1 MKFVMHSDQRM
12 LADVSKVDDLIT
24 LATDMTGGNILISG
38 ASMVLPDGINTGDLR
53 ITDGVI
59 SEISTEASLE
69 ARDGELIQDGTGL
82 HLLPGIIDP
91 QVHFRDPGQPEK
103 EDLQSG
109 SCAAASGGVTSFL
122 DMPNNVPSQTTLQSM
137 YEKLEVASNK
147 CITNYGFFIGA
158 TETNVEELKKA
169 VGTPDSPIA
178 IPGICG
184 IKIFMGSSTGDLLVN
199 ESNALKTIFDNTA
212 GLIAVHAEDE
222 DRMNERKKGIEG
234 RTDMAAHAEWRD
246 DQTALI
252 ATKRAVNY
260 AIDSRHRLHI
270 LHLTSGIEADWLS
283 EYTSLDGTKGQAH
296 VTTEVLPQHLTLDER
311 DVEEQ
316 GTRLKMNPPIRYQ
329 KDKETL
335 WKRLQDG
342 TINCIATDHAP
353 HTLEDKKKGFPRAP
367 SGMPGVETSLSV
379 MLTHVANGEC
389 TLEQVVQW
397 MSSNVAECYQMVG
410 KGRLEEGYDGDVVLV
425 DMQKEQLVEDKNS
438 WSTVG
443 WNPFNGKTLVG
454 WPVFTVV
461 AGTPVFERNEET
473 GPKGRTLVSPGEVG
487 KPLAMMPWN

>member
-1 MKFVMHSDQRM
+1 MN
-12 LADVSKVDDLIT
+12 
-24 LATDMTGGNILISG
+24 GNILITG
-38 ASMVLPDGINTGDLR
+38 ANMVLPSGIVTGDLR

-59 SEISTEASLE
+59 SEISTDSNLE
-69 ARDGELIQDGTGL
+69 PREDEMIHDAAGL

-103 EDLQSG
+103 EDLHTG
-109 SCAAASGGVTSFL
+109 SRAAASGGVTSFL

-137 YEKLEVASNK
+137 FEKLETAANRCV
-147 CITNYGFFIGA
+147 TNYGFFIGA
-158 TETNVEELKKA
+158 TESNVEELKKA

-222 DRMNERKKGIEG
+222 TRMIERKKMIEG

-246 DQTALI
+246 EETALI
-252 ATKRAVNY
+252 ATKRAVSY
-260 AIDSRHRLHI
+260 AQDSGHRLHI
-270 LHLTSGIEADWLS
+270 LHLTSGIEADWLNGL
-283 EYTSLDGTKGQAH
+283 TSLHGEEGKAH
-296 VTTEVLPQHLTLDER
+296 ITTEVLPQHLTYDER
-311 DVEEQ
+311 DVAVI
-316 GTRLKMNPPIRYQ
+316 GTKLKMNPPIRYQ

-335 WKRLQDG
+335 WKRLLDG

-353 HTLEDKKKGFPRAP
+353 HTLESKAEGFPSAP
-367 SGMPGVETSLSV
+367 SGMPGVETSLPV
-379 MLTHVANGEC
+379 MLTHSSNGMC

-397 MSSNVAECYQMVG
+397 MSTDVAECYQMVG
-410 KGRLEEGYDGDVVLV
+410 KGRLEEGYDGDIVLV
-425 DMQKEQLVEDKNS
+425 DMNKSQTVEDENT

-443 WNPFNGKTLVG
+443 WNPFVGKPLVG
-454 WPVFTVV
+454 WPVLTVV
-461 AGTPVFERNEET
+461 AGVPVFERNDET
-473 GPKGRTLVSPGEVG
+473 GPKGRCLVEPGAAG
-487 KPLAMMPWN
+487 KPLVMLPWN